1 MLYIKIFKNSAYI
14 IYLYLN
20 VKNKHDLIT
29 KLIELL
35 FLFNIQ
41 YIKPYTFTHI
51 FSLIIKPYS
60 FQKLLMYLCH
70 W

>member
-1 MLYIKIFKNSAYI
+1 MHILYH
-14 IYLYLN
+14 LYLN

-51 FSLIIKPYS
+51 VI
-60 FQKLLMYLCH
+60 
-70 W
+70 

>member
-1 MLYIKIFKNSAYI
+1 MHILY
-14 IYLYLN
+14 YLYSN

-51 FSLIIKPYS
+51 VI
-60 FQKLLMYLCH
+60 
-70 W
+70 